1 MAAPFPRASAV
12 FLFRRQRV
20 SPDLRCRVP
29 AHHPWVGQL
38 LRLRRRRDETFRRE
52 QAVRGPSRRGALPGH
67 NPLPSAPGAVT
78 VSNSIA
84 LTPPGP
90 GQCLCLAVQRP
101 SFSQTR
107 WVTSCVYSAWL
118 LPEFS
123 PRHSNRPGPKH
134 TRRGAIG
141 RRVPESI
148 CLPQGCSI
156 DTYSR
161 SPIDSWL
168 CLSPG
173 GAVHRQYCLTVGE
186 LRARA

>member
-1 MAAPFPRASAV
+1 MPFSCTSAV
-12 FLFRRQRV
+12 FLRNGSAFPSCVSCLSFRRQRV
-20 SPDLRCRVP
+20 SPDLRCRTP

-118 LPEFS
+118 LPGVS

-134 TRRGAIG
+134 TRRRAIV
-141 RRVPESI
+141 RRVPGSI
-148 CLPQGCSI
+148 RP
-156 DTYSR
+156 
-161 SPIDSWL
+161 P
-168 CLSPG
+168 
-173 GAVHRQYCLTVGE
+173 
-186 LRARA
+186 